1 MRKLLILLVLV
12 GFGASAQAQF
22 PTTDSLRKYINRWVR
37 NSAVDAFSN
46 LRLNTALLGMT
57 RFVDTAYGGQV
68 VNFYKSSDSTIVL
81 VLTGG
86 DSLKVNINAGGVGL
100 TNVGSGAPLLKSAT
114 EIKSIVGD
122 GVIVVQNNTNS
133 LTFRADTNI
142 IATRYWVLQNQPTP
156 DPSVYA
162 TRSYVDSKFI
172 TGLTGDVNAVGPG
185 NAVTTLSNTTVTPG
199 NYTAA
204 NITVDSKG
212 RITAAANGTA
222 GSGVTQVNSGYGI
235 LGGPITSTGTLRVDT
250 AALRV
255 LFGSGGSGGSQDIA
269 SVLGVGNATGNRIEY
284 INGEVSGLQE
294 TFKYT
299 PSNFGTAY
307 SGFGRAQGFHGGWA
321 RVNGVNGSG
330 RPNVVGTILGYN
342 HTLGGG
348 RIVTDEA
355 GFGFRAET
363 HFETGGQQLFEFHLP
378 EVTASDGTQRRPF
391 SLYINKATAGTA
403 VNFLATDAF
412 NVSNNS
418 AQNVFN
424 FNSSGNFELKGY
436 GTGTQLT
443 LEKAAT
449 GEKLQQF
456 IDAGVLYHNT
466 TGLLNQFNSP
476 ISVVSTGSGYP
487 IAATAN
493 AASAGKSI
501 LVSGTNPTVSVLDAN
516 VNASTG
522 QLMSI
527 SNNATDAYAYNI
539 LSLQS
544 KSTTG
549 YSQIDLV
556 GDLEGDA
563 GTLRIIR
570 EGSGA
575 GIPNKAEI
583 KNVGGDLFLNT
594 TARLGLITGTGLYA
608 TNIQTT
614 SIVPDSVLIWDRAT
628 VQFLKAKLP
637 SAGGGS
643 NWTTSGSNIYRN
655 SLVGIGPATTPT
667 ANLDVNGSTSGT
679 ISTFIRNSGSGAART
694 YISNATGGLDIQV
707 NGAGLAT
714 VSSNLGLTLSANS
727 GSTLTLASGSTSL
740 SATGQ
745 TITIP
750 GLAGVGNR
758 TVTANASGVLSPSE
772 TVYQTYTSTSTNN
785 TPADM
790 TGLMTVSDREA
801 GVFEVTVYASSGTA
815 KYVHKVITGFVAT
828 ATTITFD
835 APTDLLPETTTG
847 ALAGASW
854 DLAYDSNGDLK
865 INRTGVTGQT
875 MTWRV
880 EVKKYGVI
888 AP

>member
-68 VNFYKSSDSTIVL
+68 VNFYKKSDSVIAL

-86 DSLKVNINAGGVGL
+86 DTLLVNVNASGVGL

-142 IATRYWVLQNQPTP
+142 IATRYWVSQNQPTP

-162 TRSYVDSKFI
+162 TRPYVDSKFI

-222 GSGVTQVNSGYGI
+222 GSGVTQVNSGYGL

-255 LFGSGGSGGSQDIA
+255 LFGSSGSGGSQDIA

-294 TFKYT
+294 TFKYS
-299 PSNFGTAY
+299 PSNAGTAY

-655 SLVGIGPATTPT
+655 SLVGIGGAPSF
-667 ANLDVNGSTSGT
+667 NLDVNGSGT
-679 ISTFIRNSGSGAART
+679 VITNAIRNTGSGSAQVYLSSAGGGAT
-694 YISNATGGLDIQV
+694 LSIDNAALTSLGGS
-707 NGAGLAT
+707 G
-714 VSSNLGLTLSANS
+714 GLTLSANS
-727 GSTLTLASGSTSL
+727 GSTLKLQSGTDALVINGQTLTAPGLVGVGTRAVVAGSDGTLSTS
-740 SATGQ
+740 A
-745 TITIP
+745 P
-750 GLAGVGNR
+750 
-758 TVTANASGVLSPSE
+758 
-772 TVYQTYTSTSTNN
+772 VYQTYTSTSTNN

-835 APTDLLPETTTG
+835 APTDVLPETTTG

-854 DLAYDSNGDLK
+854 DLAYDANGDLK